1 MTITTPQGATT
12 CRRCNG
18 TGEFSRTHGVCF
30 NCQGAGF
37 TYPTAKTAPRHD
49 VSSARR
55 MATIN
60 TIRTRAVER
69 DGMRNGPIETE
80 TSWARS
86 LLEDNEPARFERLV
100 ASVEAGRVD
109 NVIEALRAYHHA
121 NVSKFNHGDLVA
133 WTCTDTDDDGAER
146 TSTWNGIVD
155 SYAGMVY
162 DEPHWIVN
170 RNGALHHVPER
181 LMNRI

>member
-1 MTITTPQGATT
+1 MAVTTPQGARS

-37 TYPTAKTAPRHD
+37 TYPAAKTAPRHNITT
-49 VSSARR
+49 ARR
-55 MATIN
+55 MTAIN
-60 TIRTRAVER
+60 AIRTRATEL
-69 DGMRNGPIETE
+69 DGFRNGPIESE

-100 ASVEAGRVD
+100 ASAEAGRID
-109 NVIEALRAYHHA
+109 DIIAALRAYHRDNTA
-121 NVSKFNHGDLVA
+121 AFCPGDVVA
-133 WTCTDTDDDGAER
+133 WTCVDTDDDGTER

-155 SYAGMVY
+155 AYAGMVCG
-162 DEPHWIVN
+162 ERHWIVN
-170 RNGALHHVPER
+170 RNDAMHHVPER
-181 LMNRI
+181 LMQRI